1 MAGHSKW
8 SNIKHKKKKED
19 KKRNKLFNKHL
30 REISV
35 AAREGG
41 GDPEMNPRLDTAIN
55 NAKSDNVPK
64 DNIERAIKKG
74 TGELDEGDG
83 KYEDATYEG
92 YGPGGIAYFIEVTTN
107 NYNRTVGE
115 IRHIFSSHGGNLGT
129 DGSVGYLFEQKG
141 MIRIKKEEQ
150 DHEIDEEEF
159 MLKAIDAGAE
169 DIDTDGDV
177 LNVTTGRES
186 MYEVNDELE
195 DMGYDID
202 SAELIRIPMTEVKVD
217 SGVAESNFKL
227 IEKFEDNDD
236 VSNVFT
242 NMKMDDETL
251 AIAEQMD

>member
-8 SNIKHKKKKED
+8 SNIKHKKAKED
-19 KKRNKLFNKHL
+19 KKRNKIFNKHM

-41 GDPEMNPRLDTAIN
+41 GDPDMNPRLDTAIE

-64 DNIERAIKKG
+64 DNIQRAIKKG

-83 KYEDATYEG
+83 RYEDATYEG

-141 MIRIKKEEQ
+141 MIRVQ
-150 DHEIDEEEF
+150 ADDHDEEEF
-159 MLKAIDAGAE
+159 MLNAIDAGAE
-169 DIDTDGDV
+169 EIDTEDDFF
-177 LNVTTGRES
+177 NVTTSRES
-186 MYEVNDELE
+186 MYEVRDELE
-195 DMGYDID
+195 EMDYEIE
-202 SAELIRIPMTEVKVD
+202 SAELIRIPMTDVKVEEE
-217 SGVAESNFKL
+217 VARSNFKL
-227 IEKFEDNDD
+227 MEKFEDNDD
-236 VSNVFT
+236 VSDVFT
-242 NMKMDDETL
+242 NMKMDEETL
-251 AIAEQMD
+251 AIAEEMD

>member
-8 SNIKHKKKKED
+8 SNIKHKKAKED
-19 KKRNKLFNKHL
+19 KKRAKIFNKHL

-41 GDPEMNPRLDTAIN
+41 GDPEMNPRLDTAIE

-64 DNIERAIKKG
+64 DNINRAIKKG

-83 KYEDATYEG
+83 RYEDATYEG

-115 IRHIFSSHGGNLGT
+115 IRHIFSTFNGNLGT

-141 MIRIKKEEQ
+141 MIRVKSE
-150 DHEIDEEEF
+150 DHHEEEF
-159 MLKAIDAGAE
+159 MLNAIDAGAE
-169 DIDTDGDV
+169 EIDTEDDFFV
-177 LNVTTGRES
+177 VTTARES
-186 MYEVNDELE
+186 MYEVRDNLE
-195 DMGYDID
+195 EIDYEID
-202 SAELIRIPMTEVKVD
+202 SAELVRIPMTEVKVD
-217 SGVAESNFKL
+217 PDVAESNFKL
-227 IEKFEDNDD
+227 MERFEENDD
-236 VSNVFT
+236 VSDVFT
-242 NMKMDDETL
+242 NMKMDEETL

>member
-8 SNIKHKKKKED
+8 SNIKHKKAKED
-19 KKRNKLFNKHL
+19 KKRNKIFNKHM

-41 GDPEMNPRLDTAIN
+41 GDPEVNPRLDTAIE

-83 KYEDATYEG
+83 RYEDATYEG

-115 IRHIFSSHGGNLGT
+115 IRHIFTAHGGNLGT

-141 MIRIKKEEQ
+141 MIRVKTEE
-150 DHEIDEEEF
+150 HDEEEF
-159 MLKAIDAGAE
+159 MLNAIDAGTE
-169 DIDTDGDV
+169 DIDSEDDFF
-177 LNVTTGRES
+177 LVTTARET
-186 MYEVNDELE
+186 MYNVRNELE
-195 DMGYDID
+195 EMGYDIE
-202 SAELIRIPMTEVKVD
+202 SAELIRIPMTEVKVEPD
-217 SGVAESNFKL
+217 VAESNFKL
-227 IEKFEDNDD
+227 MNKFEDSDD

-251 AIAEQMD
+251 TIAEQME

>member
-8 SNIKHKKKKED
+8 SNIKHKKAKED

-41 GDPEMNPRLDTAIN
+41 GDPEMNPRLDTAID

-83 KYEDATYEG
+83 RYEDATYEG

-107 NYNRTVGE
+107 NYNRTVGD
-115 IRHIFSSHGGNLGT
+115 IRHIFTSHGGNLGT
-129 DGSVGYLFEQKG
+129 DGSVAYLFDQKG
-141 MIRIKKEEQ
+141 MIRLKKDEN
-150 DHEIDEEEF
+150 DIDDEEF
-159 MLKAIDAGAE
+159 MLEAIDAGAE
-169 DIDTDGDV
+169 DIDSDEEF
-177 LNVTTGRES
+177 LNVTTGRET
-186 MYEVNDELE
+186 MYEVRDELE
-195 DMGYDID
+195 DLGYEID
-202 SAELIRIPMTEVKVD
+202 SAKLIRIPSTEVKVEAD
-217 SGVAESNFKL
+217 VAESNFKL
-227 IEKFEDNDD
+227 MSKFEDNDD

-242 NMKMDDETL
+242 NMEMDDETL

>member
-8 SNIKHKKKKED
+8 ANIKHKKAKED
-19 KKRNKLFNKHL
+19 KKRAKIFNKHL
-30 REISV
+30 REITV

-41 GDPEMNPRLDTAIN
+41 GDPEMNPRLDTAID

-83 KYEDATYEG
+83 RYEDATYEG

-115 IRHIFSSHGGNLGT
+115 IRHIFTKHGGNLGT

-141 MIRIKKEEQ
+141 MIRVK
-150 DHEIDEEEF
+150 DDGYDEEAF
-159 MLKAIDAGAE
+159 MLEAIDAGAE
-169 DIDTDGDV
+169 EIEADENFFAI
-177 LNVTTGRES
+177 TTAREE
-186 MYEVNDELE
+186 MYEVKGNLE
-195 DMGYDID
+195 EQDYEID
-202 SAELIRIPMTEVKVD
+202 SAELVRIPMTEVKVD
-217 SGVAESNFKL
+217 EDTALSNFKL
-227 IEKFEDNDD
+227 MEKFEDSDD

-242 NMKMDDETL
+242 NMQMDEETL
-251 AIAEQMD
+251 AIAENME

>member
-8 SNIKHKKKKED
+8 SNIKHKKAKED
-19 KKRNKLFNKHL
+19 KKRAKIFNKHL
-30 REISV
+30 REITV

-83 KYEDATYEG
+83 RYEDATYEG

-115 IRHIFSSHGGNLGT
+115 IRHIFSKFGGNLGT

-141 MIRIKKEEQ
+141 MIRIPQDGKEEQ
-150 DHEIDEEEF
+150 EF
-159 MLKAIDAGAE
+159 MLDAIDAGAE
-169 DIDTDGDV
+169 DIESDEEFFA
-177 LNVTTGRES
+177 VTTGRES
-186 MYEVNDELE
+186 MYEVQDYLK
-195 DMGYDID
+195 DQGYEVE
-202 SAELIRIPMTEVKVD
+202 SAELVRIPSTEVKVEED
-217 SGVAESNFKL
+217 TAESNFKL
-227 IEKFEDNDD
+227 MSAFDDNDD

-242 NMKMDDETL
+242 NMKMDEETL
-251 AIAEQMD
+251 AIGEKVE

>member
-8 SNIKHKKKKED
+8 SNIKHKKAKED
-19 KKRNKLFNKHL
+19 KKRNKIFNKHM

-41 GDPEMNPRLDTAIN
+41 GDPEMNPRLDTAIE

-83 KYEDATYEG
+83 RYEDATYEG

-115 IRHIFSSHGGNLGT
+115 IRHIFTAHGGNLGT

-141 MIRIKKEEQ
+141 MIRVKTEE
-150 DHEIDEEEF
+150 HDEEEF
-159 MLKAIDAGAE
+159 MLNAIDAGAE
-169 DIDTDGDV
+169 DIDSEDDFF
-177 LNVTTGRES
+177 LVTTARET
-186 MYEVNDELE
+186 MYEVRNNLE
-195 DMGYDID
+195 EMGYDID
-202 SAELIRIPMTEVKVD
+202 SAELIRIPMTEVKVEPD
-217 SGVAESNFKL
+217 VAESNFKL
-227 IEKFEDNDD
+227 MNKFEDSDD

-251 AIAEQMD
+251 AIAEQME

>member
-8 SNIKHKKKKED
+8 ANIKHKKAKED
-19 KKRNKLFNKHL
+19 KKRAKIFNKHL
-30 REISV
+30 REITV

-41 GDPEMNPRLDTAIN
+41 GDPDMNPRLSVAID

-83 KYEDATYEG
+83 RYEDATYEG

-115 IRHIFSSHGGNLGT
+115 IRHIFSKHGGNLGT

-141 MIRIKKEEQ
+141 MIRVKADGHDEEQ
-150 DHEIDEEEF
+150 L
-159 MLKAIDAGAE
+159 MLDSIDAGAE
-169 DIDTDGDV
+169 EIEPDEDYFAI
-177 LNVTTGRES
+177 TTARES
-186 MYEVNDELE
+186 MYEVRDNLE
-195 DMGYDID
+195 EQGYEID
-202 SAELIRIPMTEVKVD
+202 SAELVRIPMTEVKVD
-217 SGVAESNFKL
+217 EDTAVSNFKL
-227 IEKFEDNDD
+227 MEKFDDNDD

-242 NMKMDDETL
+242 NMKMDEETL
-251 AIAEQMD
+251 AIVENME